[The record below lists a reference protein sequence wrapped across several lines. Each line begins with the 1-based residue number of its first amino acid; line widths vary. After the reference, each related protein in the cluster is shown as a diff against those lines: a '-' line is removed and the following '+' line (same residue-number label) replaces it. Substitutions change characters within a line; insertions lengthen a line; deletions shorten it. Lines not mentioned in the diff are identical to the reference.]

1 MKRLTIIFIYILCFH
16 NLKASPQDPDFL
28 IIGKDTVELYFLPL
42 ENLDSTKLKE
52 FHKTL
57 ISNKGSIYSSL
68 NLWREYQALW
78 RLEDNKLYLVGLKN
92 NPNSDKILKATFG
105 GNYQNGKILASWFSS
120 RLAIPKGKLLR
131 WNELFSRTYLRE
143 EIFDFESGEL
153 KNRELVD
160 NYIHLENGIDRREQY
175 QLENSIAKEIKK
187 IDRPKL
193 CFRYWVTIDEKGKIS
208 EIQTDRKIFELE
220 MPKTDYTTWIN
231 LFKEQFKNMQFDLI
245 KWNGKL
251 YKETIFM
258 EIFSD

>member
-92 NPNSDKILKATFG
+92 NPNSEKILKATFG
-105 GNYQNGKILASWFSS
+105 EKYKNGKILASWFSS
-120 RLAIPKGKLLR
+120 RLAIPKSKLLR
-131 WNELFSRTYLRE
+131 WNELFSRTYLKE
-143 EIFDFESGEL
+143 EIFDFESGVL

-160 NYIHLENGIDRREQY
+160 NYIHLENGIDRRDQY
-175 QLENSIAKEIKK
+175 QLENFIAKEIKK
-187 IDRPKL
+187 LNRPKL
-193 CFRYWVTIDEKGKIS
+193 CFRYWITIDEKGKIS

-245 KWNGKL
+245 KWNGKP

-258 EIFSD
+258 EIFRD